1 MFFDRKPAH
10 PAPQEDLANLKVT
23 NARVGDTL
31 SVSGAAED
39 FSDVDFNV
47 DRVDVYEAGSNRW
60 TELSGM
66 WRDRRVVLEIHNDD
80 SIRVTGN
87 FDGRKLT
94 LDELGLSEDDL
105 AQLDSRQNPA
115 DFFDFENKFW
125 LYRQSREMGVFSDGA
140 ATGRGFYGWEFHEQD
155 GKRYLIV
162 RKFAGEPFS
171 ASIRVQ
177 VEPSDI
183 TVFRGA

>member
-1 MFFDRKPAH
+1 MFFDRKPSQS
-10 PAPQEDLANLKVT
+10 PQEDLANLKVT

-39 FSDVDFNV
+39 YSDVDFNV
-47 DRVDVYEAGSNRW
+47 DRCDSFEAGSKRW
-60 TELSGM
+60 FELSGM
-66 WRDRRVVLEIHNDD
+66 WRDRRVVIEVHNDD
-80 SIRVTGN
+80 TVQVRGN

-105 AQLDSRQNPA
+105 SQIDARQNPA
-115 DFFDFENKFW
+115 DFFDFGNKFW
-125 LYRQSREMGVFSDGA
+125 LYRMSREMGLFTDTA
-140 ATGRGFYGWEFHEQD
+140 ATGRGFYGWEFQEQD
-155 GKRYLIV
+155 GKRHLVV

-171 ASIRVQ
+171 ASIRVH